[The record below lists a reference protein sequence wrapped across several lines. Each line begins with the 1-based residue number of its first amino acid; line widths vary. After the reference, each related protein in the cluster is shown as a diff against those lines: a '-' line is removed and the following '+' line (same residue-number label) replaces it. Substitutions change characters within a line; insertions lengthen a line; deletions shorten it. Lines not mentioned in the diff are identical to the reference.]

1 MTQEGFLTDL
11 HTTELF
17 FRVCRR
23 YKIDGREPRL
33 SLLRL
38 LSKCGKARYIRDV
51 AQFTAGQT
59 VLKITRKR
67 DTNDL

>member
-1 MTQEGFLTDL
+1 MDL
-11 HTTELF
+11 RGTELF
-17 FRVCRR
+17 FRLCRR
-23 YKIDGREPRL
+23 YKVEGREPRL
-33 SLLRL
+33 ALIRL
-38 LSKCGKARYIRDV
+38 LAKRKKARYIRDV